1 MTEEAKSSLNRKS
14 RVITQGNKRSPNR
27 AMLRAVGFND
37 DDFNKPII
45 GIANGQS
52 DVTPCNAGLGKL
64 ADVAKSEIKLTW
76 DVSYCATTSQ
86 SISFPKQISVPSKSV
101 SKVI

>member
-1 MTEEAKSSLNRKS
+1 MTDEVKPALNRKS
-14 RVITQGNKRSPNR
+14 RAITQGDKRSPNR

-37 DDFNKPII
+37 NDFNKPII

-64 ADVAKSEIKLTW
+64 ADVAKSEFW
-76 DVSYCATTSQ
+76 D
-86 SISFPKQISVPSKSV
+86 F
-101 SKVI
+101 

>member
-1 MTEEAKSSLNRKS
+1 MTDEDNPALNRKS
-14 RVITQGNKRSPNR
+14 RAITQGDKRSPNR

-37 DDFNKPII
+37 NDFNKPII

-64 ADVAKSEIKLTW
+64 ADVAKAEIKRSMACHKCL
-76 DVSYCATTSQ
+76 AQLQ
-86 SISFPKQISVPSKSV
+86 SVMGYPWGRKE
-101 SKVI
+101 

>member
-1 MTEEAKSSLNRKS
+1 MTDEVKPVLNRKS
-14 RVITQGNKRSPNR
+14 RVITQGDRRSPNR

-37 DDFNKPII
+37 NDFNKPII

-64 ADVAKSEIKLTW
+64 ADVAKSEIKPAASLQFCAVVHVVESSGYLSPPSLNW
-76 DVSYCATTSQ
+76 VS
-86 SISFPKQISVPSKSV
+86 
-101 SKVI
+101 